1 MTAVPADS
9 GAGRSIV
16 GMPQLARGLDRFGS
30 GLIYCHH
37 GLVVAVGAFG
47 IIESPSPA
55 VASIVG
61 GLFASYVWSSMFLTF
76 GLLALGCRIANRHGV
91 RWKGKHY
98 RLDTTRS
105 EALCIALIGVAMFL
119 FAGLITGATLFGPQQ
134 SELPPDDDRIPGQPG
149 SIQTALA
156 LLSSSVF
163 LPGVAAI
170 SMAQTRLERIRGGT
184 LRHGVL
190 HELAQEARRTTEES

>member
-1 MTAVPADS
+1 
-9 GAGRSIV
+9 
-16 GMPQLARGLDRFGS
+16 MPQIATRLDRFGS
-30 GLIYCHH
+30 GLIYAHH
-37 GLVVAVGAFG
+37 GIVVAVGAFG
-47 IIESPSPA
+47 IVESPSPA

-61 GLFASYVWSSMFLTF
+61 GLFAAYVWSAMFLVF
-76 GLLALGCRIANRHGV
+76 GLLALGCRLANRHGLK
-91 RWKGKHY
+91 WHGKLY
-98 RLDTTRS
+98 KLDTTRS

-134 SELPPDDDRIPGQPG
+134 QVLPAEDDRIPGQPG

-184 LRHGVL
+184 LQHHVL
-190 HELAQEARRTTEES
+190 HELAQEARRTTKEL

>member
-1 MTAVPADS
+1 MTS
-9 GAGRSIV
+9 
-16 GMPQLARGLDRFGS
+16 MPHIANGLDRFGS
-30 GLIYCHH
+30 GLIYAHH
-37 GLVVAVGAFG
+37 SIVVAVGAFG
-47 IIESPSPA
+47 IIEAPSPA

-61 GLFASYVWSSMFLTF
+61 GLFAAYVWSAMFVVF
-76 GLLALGCRIANRHGV
+76 GVLALGCRVANRHGI
-91 RWKGKHY
+91 RWAGKLY

-119 FAGLITGATLFGPQQ
+119 FAGLITGATLFGDQLEQ
-134 SELPPDDDRIPGQPG
+134 LPPSPNDDRIPGEPG

-184 LRHGVL
+184 LQHHVL
-190 HELAQEARRTTEES
+190 TELAQEARRTTEEN